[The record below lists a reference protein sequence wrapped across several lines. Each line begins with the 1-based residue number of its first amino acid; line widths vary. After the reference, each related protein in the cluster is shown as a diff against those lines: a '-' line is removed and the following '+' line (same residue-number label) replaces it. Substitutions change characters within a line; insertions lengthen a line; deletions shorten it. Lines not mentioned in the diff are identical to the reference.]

1 MAEVVARVDVAAP
14 PQAVWDKLIDW
25 PSHGEWM
32 VLTKVEPTTDDE
44 HGVGA
49 GIVGVTG
56 VGPIVFKDPMT
67 VTAWQPPPAEVAR
80 CEVAH
85 MGSVIRGA
93 GAFEVESTPTGS
105 RIVWTE
111 WVRLPFGLLGDVGW
125 LAVRPVAALFLRI
138 SLLRLAKL
146 VEKTHEHRP

>member
-1 MAEVVARVDVAAP
+1 VAEVVARVDVAAP

-25 PSHGEWM
+25 PSHHEWM
-32 VLTKVEPTTDDE
+32 VLTKVESAGGDL

-56 VGPIVFKDPMT
+56 VGPVAFSDPMT
-67 VTAWQPPPAEVAR
+67 VTAWQPPPAPVAR

-85 MGSVIRGA
+85 TGRLVRGA
-93 GAFEVESTPTGS
+93 GAFEVESTPNGC
-105 RIVWTE
+105 RVVWSE

-125 LAVRPVAALFLRI
+125 LAARPITAFFLRV
-138 SLLRLAKL
+138 SLRRLAKL
-146 VEKTHEHRP
+146 VESTAR